1 MSSYTESQIKLAM
14 EAPVVHPTAQ
24 RKSKIIAIQRMA
36 LAASLKSSLKKFS
49 TRSLKKT
56 NIRTP
61 LPKKKSKTAQ
71 KKAHAEFKRELKAT
85 RRKLK
90 MVWKEKAKSLK
101 KSKKT
106 TKKLSES
113 QIKENKMSRAFKTE
127 MKRQMK
133 ASQSFKAKFGV
144 SIEEFS
150 ATMARHKNVPQVDV
164 DAFDVFIC

>member
-14 EAPVVHPTAQ
+14 EAPVVHPTGQ

-36 LAASLKSSLKKFS
+36 LAASLKSSLKRFRVWVPPSSAK
-49 TRSLKKT
+49 TR
-56 NIRTP
+56 R
-61 LPKKKSKTAQ
+61 AA
-71 KKAHAEFKRELKAT
+71 KKAHADFKRELKAT

-113 QIKENKMSRAFKTE
+113 QIKENKMSRDFKTE

-144 SIEEFS
+144 SIEVFS
-150 ATMARHKNVPQVDV
+150 ATMARHKIVPQVDV